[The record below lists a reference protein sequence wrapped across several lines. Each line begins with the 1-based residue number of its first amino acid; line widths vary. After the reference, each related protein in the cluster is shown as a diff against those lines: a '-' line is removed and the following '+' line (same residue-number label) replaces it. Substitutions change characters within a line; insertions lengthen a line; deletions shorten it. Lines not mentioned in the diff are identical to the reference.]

1 MTGLTRCGLLTLAF
15 GLLAAPA
22 ARAQDY
28 GDDYME
34 PHQLIKARYENSYE
48 RRHFPAGYDRYQ
60 PRDGRYPGHIYYRR
74 PAPDGRQA
82 ADYTL
87 SYSYPSTGRK
97 PAYEYR
103 RAYVGPPYY
112 VRERTSE
119 LRTRPAYRSSASA
132 PSRSGYSLST
142 RQR

>member
-1 MTGLTRCGLLTLAF
+1 MTNPTRCALLAFAF
-15 GLLAAPA
+15 GLLAVPA
-22 ARAQDY
+22 AKAEWY
-28 GDDYME
+28 DDAYME
-34 PHQLIKARYENSYE
+34 PHHLIKARYENSYE

-74 PAPDGRQA
+74 PAPDGREA
-82 ADYTL
+82 ADYSL
-87 SYSYPSTGRK
+87 SYSYPSSGRR
-97 PAYEYR
+97 PAYQYR

-119 LRTRPAYRSSASA
+119 LRTRPAYRGGDST
-132 PSRSGYSLST
+132 PSRSGYGLST